1 MGRQAR
7 GGLVVG
13 VLLAALPGLACYRYV
28 PTSVETVAPGS
39 DVRAMV
45 SVDAQ
50 RALRDQLGRALD
62 ELDGTVVARDGD
74 RLLISVGLTDPIA
87 TRPTEVLYQ
96 RVEIPARD
104 VISLSLKRLHVAKT
118 SGLIGVLL
126 GAAVFVGVQ
135 LLEGG
140 EPGVTVPPREKGG
153 ERVQGVLRLAIPGGK

>member
-1 MGRQAR
+1 MAETRAR
-7 GGLVVG
+7 RWAVCGWLV
-13 VLLAALPGLACYRYV
+13 LPSLACYRYV
-28 PTSVETVAPGS
+28 PTTVEATAVGS
-39 DVRAMV
+39 EVRCTI
-45 SVDAQ
+45 SSDAQ
-50 RALRDQLGRALD
+50 RALKEQLGVAPQAL
-62 ELDGTVVARDGD
+62 EGTVLGTNDG
-74 RLLISVGLTDPIA
+74 RILLSVGFTDPIA
-87 TRPTEVLYQ
+87 ARPTEVLYQ

-153 ERVQGVLRLAIPGGK
+153 ERVQGVLRQAIPGGK